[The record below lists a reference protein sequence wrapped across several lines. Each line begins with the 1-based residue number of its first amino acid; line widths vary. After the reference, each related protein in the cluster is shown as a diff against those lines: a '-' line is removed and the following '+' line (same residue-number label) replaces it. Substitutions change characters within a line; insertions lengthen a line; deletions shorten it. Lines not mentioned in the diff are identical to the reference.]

1 MISGPILPDLLS
13 SQEFLSTIDFIRAK
27 ALFAIRIEAVRP
39 QLKNEQVFDWREAK
53 HPLLYL
59 AHKAEQKEVVPLSFH
74 LVGKNPDP
82 ADLRSQCRREIG
94 LSEDHRIAAVYAAMR
109 LAGTLQ

>member
-1 MISGPILPDLLS
+1 MMIRPYIPDLLL

-53 HPLLYL
+53 HPLLI
-59 AHKAEQKEVVPLSFH
+59 PGS
-74 LVGKNPDP
+74 
-82 ADLRSQCRREIG
+82 
-94 LSEDHRIAAVYAAMR
+94 
-109 LAGTLQ
+109 